1 MNSWLRLIFLIVTL
15 TGFSF
20 FTYAQTSRLSGKVFN
35 SKNESLSGV
44 SIKIAGTKTGTS
56 TDVDGRFS
64 IVLSAGQKYELEFSA
79 IGYETKIVSDVE
91 VMTNEI
97 NELNIILEIKA
108 VSGENVTVS
117 ARRTSARL
125 ESISSAIT
133 FQRNTNTVA
142 SVISAESIRRSPDK
156 NTGEVLR
163 RLPGTSVQEGKYLV
177 IRGLADRYNLALLNG
192 VPLTSTEPDR
202 KTFSFDIFPSSIVDN
217 IVINKAF
224 VPEFPAEWAG
234 GLVQINTKD
243 VPSSPF
249 LNIQI
254 GTGFNSRTI
263 GNDFYTYKGGKLD
276 WLGIDDGTRALPS
289 GLPLK
294 NDFSELDRA
303 AKTEYGKMFEN
314 VWSTEK
320 KSSNFFPLLSTKFEL
335 SGGFSEKVGSQST
348 LGVTLAVTYN
358 ESNKRTSI
366 DNIRPI
372 GSNSVYVDEKYS
384 QEVLAGA
391 LANATLKIGA
401 NSKISWKN
409 LLNVNGIDYATER
422 RGTDDGGFNVKA
434 TELAL
439 KTNTF
444 FTTQLSGEHNI
455 KSVNTKL
462 HWYGSFNILDQY
474 IPDQRRIQYNQDPSG
489 ANNAYLLLI
498 GASGNSQQTGS
509 RYYGFL
515 SDYIY
520 TAGGDLAYNWKMF
533 GHNQTVKGGY
543 LLQIKDRLFDSRPFA
558 NYLPSDNPTLRQ
570 LPPDQVFNP
579 ENFGNGT
586 DNKFAFN
593 DLSGPQYRYLANTI
607 LNAVFLQ
614 FDNEFSDVV
623 RATWGLRVEDYDQL
637 MGSTKASDPRFSHTI
652 VRDYLPGVNLT
663 FKITPKTNIR
673 LSGSQTVI
681 RPEFR
686 ELSTFAFFDFDMFAS
701 ITGDKTL
708 SRTKVTNADLRY
720 EIYPRAGEVFTL
732 GVFYKYFDK
741 PIELFFNQT
750 GAGSSSTFNYINAD
764 EATGYGVEFEMRKRL
779 DFMPGF
785 KNFIFQTNF
794 AYIYNR
800 VTREN
805 ASLDR
810 PMQGQ
815 SPYVINFGLQY
826 DVEKLGLNATLLYN
840 QVGDRIFYVGGATGG
855 PSSVPPVFEHTRPL
869 LDFQIAKKIL
879 NNKGE
884 LKLNIADII
893 NRQAD
898 YYYDNNNNNK
908 YDSGTDDL
916 TIRKR
921 YGTNYT
927 ITFSYNIK

>member
-1 MNSWLRLIFLIVTL
+1 MNRLLGLLFLVVL
-15 TGFSF
+15 TGFFSF
-20 FTYAQTSRLSGKVFN
+20 AQAQTARLSGKVSN
-35 SKNESLSGV
+35 SKNEPLAGV
-44 SIKIAGTKTGTS
+44 SVRIADAATGTS
-56 TDVDGRFS
+56 TDVDGRFTL
-64 IVLSAGQKYELEFSA
+64 VLNIGQKYELEFSA
-79 IGYETKIVSDVE
+79 IGYESKIITDVE
-91 VMTNEI
+91 ALANQA
-97 NELNIILEIKA
+97 NELNIVLEIQA
-108 VSGENVTVS
+108 TSGENVVVT
-117 ARRTSARL
+117 ARRFSARL
-125 ESISSAIT
+125 ENVSSAIA
-133 FQRNTNTVA
+133 FQKNTNTVA

-163 RLPGTSVQEGKYLV
+163 RLPGTSIQEGKYLV

-243 VPSSPF
+243 VPTSPF
-249 LNIQI
+249 LNVQI

-263 GNDFYTYKGGKLD
+263 SNDFYTYKGGSLD

-289 GLPLK
+289 GMPTK
-294 NDFSELDRA
+294 TPFSELDRA
-303 AKTEYGKMFEN
+303 AKTEHGKQFEN
-314 VWSTEK
+314 VWSTK
-320 KSSNFFPLLSTKFEL
+320 KTSSNFLPLLNRKFEI
-335 SGGFSEKVGSQST
+335 SGGFSHKFGSQT
-348 LGVTLAVTYN
+348 VLGITLATTYN

-366 DNIRPI
+366 NNIRPV
-372 GSNSVYVDEKYS
+372 GSNAVYEDEKYS
-384 QEVLAGA
+384 REVLAGA

-401 NSKISWKN
+401 NNKISWKN
-409 LLNVNGIDYATER
+409 LINVNGNNYATAR
-422 RGTDDGGFNVKA
+422 TGVDDGGFNVRA

-455 KSVNTKL
+455 RSVNAKL

-474 IPDQRRIQYNQDPSG
+474 IPDQRRIQYNQDPSS
-489 ANNAYLLLI
+489 ASNPYLLLI
-498 GASGNSQQTGS
+498 GASGNSQQSGS

-520 TAGGDLAYNWKMF
+520 TAGGDLSYNWKMF
-533 GHNQTVKGGY
+533 GRNQTVKGGY

-558 NYLPSDNPTLRQ
+558 VYLPSDNPALRQ

-579 ENFGNGT
+579 ANYGNGT

-593 DLSGPQYRYLANTI
+593 DLSGTQYRYLANTI

-614 FDNEFSDVV
+614 FDNEFSNVV
-623 RATWGLRVEDYDQL
+623 RATWGLRIEDYDQL
-637 MGSTKASDPRFSHTI
+637 MGSTKSTDPRYSNTV
-652 VRDYLPGVNLT
+652 VRDYLPGVNIT
-663 FKITPKTNIR
+663 FKTTPKANLR

-720 EIYPRAGEVFTL
+720 EIYPRAGEVFTF

-750 GAGSSSTFNYINAD
+750 GTGSSSTFNYINAD
-764 EATGYGVEFEMRKRL
+764 KATGYGAEFEMRKKL
-779 DFMPGF
+779 DFLPGF
-785 KNFIFQTNF
+785 KNFVFQTNI

-805 ASLDR
+805 ANLKR

-815 SPYVINFGLQY
+815 SPYVVNFGLQY
-826 DVEKLGLNATLLYN
+826 DVEKLGLNTTLLYN

-879 NNKGE
+879 KNKGE

-893 NRQAD
+893 NQKAD
-898 YYYDNNNNNK
+898 YYYDNNNNK
-908 YDSGTDDL
+908 YDKGTDDL
-916 TIRKR
+916 TITRR

-927 ITFSYNIK
+927 LTFSYNIK